1 MEGIRYLKQGESGL
15 VVEFG
20 TEVDSLI
27 NDRVHK
33 LANLV
38 TMDSLQ
44 GIEAIVPTYRSL
56 LILFDPM
63 VLSRARIIEHTKTLV
78 VAALEEDSTLRQ
90 VRRTVIIPTCYG
102 GEMGPDIGFVAMHNG
117 IGEEEVIQIHSS
129 ISYKIY
135 MMGFTPGFPYLGGM
149 SPRIAAPRLDT
160 PRTIIPSGSV
170 GIAGTQT
177 GLYPVESPG
186 GWRLIGRTPLEVFD
200 VGKKEP
206 FLYQAGDSLRFK
218 RITASEYDE
227 IRLCVEKGTYT
238 VETNPEEEAG
248 VSCLK

>member
-1 MEGIRYLKQGESGL
+1 MEDIRYLNQGESRL

-33 LANLV
+33 VANQF
-38 TMDSLQ
+38 TMNSLQ

-78 VAALEEDSTLRQ
+78 GVALVEAPNLSRL
-90 VRRTVIIPTCYG
+90 RRTVIIPTCYG

-117 IGEEEVIQIHSS
+117 IGEEEVIQIHTS

-149 SPRIAAPRLDT
+149 SPRITAP
-160 PRTIIPSGSV
+160 GSERREHAYLLV
-170 GIAGTQT
+170 
-177 GLYPVESPG
+177 L
-186 GWRLIGRTPLEVFD
+186 
-200 VGKKEP
+200 
-206 FLYQAGDSLRFK
+206 
-218 RITASEYDE
+218 
-227 IRLCVEKGTYT
+227 
-238 VETNPEEEAG
+238 
-248 VSCLK
+248 